1 MAKSL
6 VYILSTIIW
15 LFASLAYAQP
25 SEIELYVFAPTLD
38 VQTSPGSYQQTVG
51 TLTYGDRVHAATNAN
66 DDDKTWINV
75 RGETK
80 AGHVEGYTNA
90 ETLLPVPVPDIT
102 KSGFASLTDQLTA
115 RGEPSGTK
123 TDDTTMLSQTYNH
136 GVTLVTRTFHT
147 PYGEFSEQ
155 QISVSGI
162 TVPQGFLLA
171 RAIVNQD
178 GLTSNHM
185 ARTSKIEIDE
195 TGNSFIFD
203 DSHWQMISVEQTPD
217 GVTISFPERAD

>member
-1 MAKSL
+1 MKKSP
-6 VYILSTIIW
+6 VYFLSTIIW

-25 SEIELYVFAPTLD
+25 SEFELYVFAPTLD
-38 VQTSPGSYQQTVG
+38 VQTSPESGQQPVG
-51 TLTYGDRVHAATNAN
+51 TLTYGDRVYAATNTN

-75 RGETK
+75 RAETK
-80 AGHVEGYTNA
+80 AGHVEGYAHA
-90 ETLLPVPVPDIT
+90 EALLPVPVPDIT
-102 KSGFASLTDQLTA
+102 KAGFASLTDQLTA
-115 RGEPSGTK
+115 RGEPRGTK
-123 TDDTTMLSQTYNH
+123 TDDTTTLSQTYHH

-147 PYGEFSEQ
+147 PYGDFSEQ

-178 GLTSNHM
+178 GLTSEHM
-185 ARTSKIEIDE
+185 ARTSKMEIDE
-195 TGNSFIFD
+195 TGNPFIFD
-203 DSHWQMISVEQTPD
+203 DSHWQMISVGQTSD